1 MCNLMMYETIAISF
15 YSFGLAQQVFIFSK
29 SHKLYIFYDL
39 ANLHIV
45 WKILKMYHFK
55 KCKRSL
61 FLNMFE
67 FSCQKSIKFALFWR
81 ENSNIW
87 QFC

>member
-15 YSFGLAQQVFIFSK
+15 HSFGLAQQVFIFSK

-45 WKILKMYHFK
+45 WKSLKMYHLKTLQAKFIRK
-55 KCKRSL
+55 FVWIFVPKIYKVCP
-61 FLNMFE
+61 
-67 FSCQKSIKFALFWR
+67 FSARKF
-81 ENSNIW
+81 
-87 QFC
+87 